1 MSKKKVMTLRDFGG
15 GDDDDHD
22 HDHDH
27 GHDDDDDKPQ
37 SYYAGGSRNS
47 GQLILDPTK
56 ASKKL
61 FPKNQS
67 HFF

>member
-27 GHDDDDDKPQ
+27 GHDDDDKPQ
-37 SYYAGGSRNS
+37 SYYAGGGRNS